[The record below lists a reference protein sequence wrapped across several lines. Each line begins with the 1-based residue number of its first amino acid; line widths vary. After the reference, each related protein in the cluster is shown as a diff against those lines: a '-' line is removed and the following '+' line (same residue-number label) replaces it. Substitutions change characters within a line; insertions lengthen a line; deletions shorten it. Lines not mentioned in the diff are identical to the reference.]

1 MIKTTLLL
9 ACLAS
14 ALGAGALRFAAP
26 AEDDDHRRWLA
37 ERYAEA
43 VSVRPGMTRADLRR
57 LFRPDGGLQ
66 SVPSG
71 RYVLKSCGL
80 IKVEVKF
87 ALPEGASREDFR
99 DENEA
104 ADDALKITEVSKPY
118 LEYGA
123 TD

>member
-14 ALGAGALRFAAP
+14 AIGAGALRSGVTT
-26 AEDDDHRRWLA
+26 EDDQRRWLA

-43 VSVRPGMTRADLRR
+43 VSVRPGMSRRDLRR

-66 SVPSG
+66 TIPSS
-71 RYVLKSCGL
+71 RYVLKSCAL

-87 ALPEGASREDFR
+87 ALPEGAGRVDFR

-104 ADDALKITEVSKPY
+104 ADAALKITEVSRPY
-118 LEYGA
+118 LEPEA

>member
-14 ALGAGALRFAAP
+14 ALGAGALRFNAA
-26 AEDDDHRRWLA
+26 AEGDHRRWLA

-43 VSVRPGMTRADLRR
+43 VSVRPGMSRRDLSR

-66 SVPSG
+66 TIPSG
-71 RYVLKSCGL
+71 RYVLKSCAM

-87 ALPEGASREDFR
+87 ALPEGASPEDFR

-118 LEYGA
+118 LEPEA

>member
-14 ALGAGALRFAAP
+14 ALGAGALRLGAA
-26 AEDDDHRRWLA
+26 AEDEHRRWLA

-43 VSVRPGMTRADLRR
+43 VSVRPGMSRRDLRR

-66 SVPSG
+66 TIPSS
-71 RYVLKSCGL
+71 RYVLKSCAM
-80 IKVEVKF
+80 IKIDVKF
-87 ALPEGASREDFR
+87 ALPEGAAREDFR
-99 DENEA
+99 EEDERGDEA
-104 ADDALKITEVSKPY
+104 LRITEVSKPY
-118 LEYGA
+118 LEPEA

>member
-1 MIKTTLLL
+1 MMKTTLLL

-14 ALGAGALRFAAP
+14 ALGAGALGFHAA
-26 AEDDDHRRWLA
+26 AEDEAQRRWLA

-43 VSVRPGMTRADLRR
+43 VSVRPGMSRRDLRR

-66 SVPSG
+66 TIPSS
-71 RYVLKSCGL
+71 RYVLKSCGM

-87 ALPEGASREDFR
+87 DLPEGALREDFS
-99 DENEA
+99 DENELI
-104 ADDALKITEVSKPY
+104 DDRVKITEVSKPY
-118 LEYGA
+118 LEPGA

>member
-14 ALGAGALRFAAP
+14 AIGAGALRLGATT
-26 AEDDDHRRWLA
+26 EDDQRRWLA
-37 ERYAEA
+37 ARYAEA
-43 VSVRPGMTRADLRR
+43 VSVRPGMTRRELRR

-66 SVPSG
+66 TIPGS

-87 ALPEGASREDFR
+87 DLPEGASREDFR
-99 DENEA
+99 DENELI
-104 ADDALKITEVSKPY
+104 DGRLKITEVSKPY
-118 LEYGA
+118 LEPEA

>member
-14 ALGAGALRFAAP
+14 ALGAGALRFGATT
-26 AEDDDHRRWLA
+26 EDDQRRWLA

-43 VSVRPGMTRADLRR
+43 VSVRPGMSRRDLRR

-66 SVPSG
+66 TIPSS
-71 RYVLKSCGL
+71 RYVLKSCAM

-87 ALPEGASREDFR
+87 ELPEGASPKDSR
-99 DENEA
+99 DENELI
-104 ADDALKITEVSKPY
+104 DARMKITEVSKPY
-118 LEYGA
+118 LEPEA

>member
-14 ALGAGALRFAAP
+14 ALGAGALRLGAA
-26 AEDDDHRRWLA
+26 EDDHRRWLA

-43 VSVRPGMTRADLRR
+43 VSVRPGMSRRDLRR

-66 SVPSG
+66 TIPSG
-71 RYVLKSCGL
+71 RYVLKSCPL

-87 ALPEGASREDFR
+87 ALPEGASPTDSR
-99 DENEA
+99 DENEGI
-104 ADDALKITEVSKPY
+104 DARLEITEVSKLY
-118 LEYGA
+118 LEPEA
-123 TD
+123 AD

>member
-14 ALGAGALRFAAP
+14 ALGAGALRFGAA
-26 AEDDDHRRWLA
+26 AEDDQRRWLA

-43 VSVRPGMTRADLRR
+43 VSVRPGMSRRDLRR

-66 SVPSG
+66 TIPSS
-71 RYVLKSCGL
+71 RYVLKSCAM

-87 ALPEGASREDFR
+87 ELPEGASPADSR
-99 DENEA
+99 DENELI
-104 ADDALKITEVSKPY
+104 DARMKINEVSKPY
-118 LEYGA
+118 LEPEA

>member
-1 MIKTTLLL
+1 
-9 ACLAS
+9 
-14 ALGAGALRFAAP
+14 
-26 AEDDDHRRWLA
+26 
-37 ERYAEA
+37 
-43 VSVRPGMTRADLRR
+43 MTRRDLRR

-66 SVPSG
+66 TIPSS
-71 RYVLKSCGL
+71 RYVLKSCAM
-80 IKVEVKF
+80 IKIEVKF

-118 LEYGA
+118 LEPGA

>member
-14 ALGAGALRFAAP
+14 ALGAGALRFAA
-26 AEDDDHRRWLA
+26 AADDDQRRWLA
-37 ERYAEA
+37 ARYAEA
-43 VSVRPGMTRADLRR
+43 VSVRPGMSRRDLRR

-66 SVPSG
+66 TIPSS
-71 RYVLKSCGL
+71 RYVLKSCAM

-87 ALPEGASREDFR
+87 ELPEGASREDFR
-99 DENEA
+99 DENVLI
-104 ADDALKITEVSKPY
+104 DDRLKITEVSKPY
-118 LEYGA
+118 LEPEA

>member
-14 ALGAGALRFAAP
+14 ALGVLTLRLGAAA
-26 AEDDDHRRWLA
+26 EDDHRRWLA

-43 VSVRPGMTRADLRR
+43 VSVRPGMTRRELRR

-66 SVPSG
+66 TIPSS
-71 RYVLKSCGL
+71 RYVLKSCGM

-99 DENEA
+99 DENELI
-104 ADDALKITEVSKPY
+104 DDRLKITEISKPY
-118 LEYGA
+118 LEPGA

>member
-14 ALGAGALRFAAP
+14 ALGAGALRLGAA
-26 AEDDDHRRWLA
+26 AEDDHRRWLA

-43 VSVRPGMTRADLRR
+43 VSVRPGMSRRELRR

-66 SVPSG
+66 TIPSS
-71 RYVLKSCGL
+71 RYVLKSCGM
-80 IKVEVKF
+80 IKVEVRLE
-87 ALPEGASREDFR
+87 LPEGASREDFR
-99 DENEA
+99 DEN
-104 ADDALKITEVSKPY
+104 DLIDARMKITEVSKPY
-118 LEYGA
+118 LEPEA